1 LKINLK
7 RLKNVKITKNIVLIW
22 IISLMSTIII
32 AGVGYVNT
40 NRMYNITSSINS
52 DIIPTLKDWEDING
66 NMGVLRNT
74 LTKIIDR
81 PFDEANE
88 KTMLDLNSKINTII
102 ARQVI
107 VAQNNPKEA
116 ASVKIAKTAYEHY
129 YSYIPNI
136 IEQRKQNLVP
146 DKQITNVDM
155 GVYGNQ
161 LSKNIIGLVDNQKNV
176 ANSMSEESKSLY
188 HKSMVTFAIVFGLSL
203 LILTMISFT
212 IIFAIKDLIEEFTGK
227 LKTISEGDFTIEIH
241 TEYKNEFGV
250 MNTALKKTI
259 TSIAYILKTIE
270 EESTVMSNEA
280 NSLSTLSEQ
289 MYISTKDISSAI
301 DGVAEGSSDQ
311 ASQLVTMNGNLSDF
325 SLELD
330 AVAITVKGVNENTN
344 DINHK
349 VKSCN
354 NELVQLINSTKDIS
368 SSFSDVSTKISNL
381 TNSVKEITEITDLL
395 NAIAEQTNLLALNAA
410 IEAARAGE
418 SGRGFAVVAEEIG
431 KLAQQSQSSSNDINK
446 LLISIQN
453 ETDTVT
459 TTADGANNELS
470 KQVLIIDT
478 SISSFKDIISSI
490 EDIVPKING
499 INNSI
504 LDINKNKDSII
515 SVAESI
521 AAVSE
526 ENSASSE
533 EISATTQEIIGSSNE
548 VGKSAELLNNKTT
561 EMVNQVK
568 KFTL

>member
-1 LKINLK
+1 MKINLK

-161 LSKNIIGLVDNQKNV
+161 LAKDIIGLVDNQKNV

-311 ASQLVTMNGNLSDF
+311 ASQLVTMNSNLSDF

-368 SSFSDVSTKISNL
+368 SSFSDVSKKISNL

-504 LDINKNKDSII
+504 LDINKNKESII

-548 VGKSAELLNNKTT
+548 VGKSAELLNKKTT
-561 EMVNQVK
+561 EMVTQVK